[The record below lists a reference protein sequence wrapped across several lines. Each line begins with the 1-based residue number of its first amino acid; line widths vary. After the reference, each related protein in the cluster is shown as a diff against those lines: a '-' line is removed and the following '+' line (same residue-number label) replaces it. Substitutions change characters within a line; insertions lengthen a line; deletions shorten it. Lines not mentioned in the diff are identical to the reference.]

1 LKKSTYHI
9 FCAWALMLC
18 FITGQYMVFAHQHNI
33 IKTIHAKNCTDC
45 HNTSKQEFKEKC
57 QLCDSMHHTDMVMP
71 GDIQYTTFSPSNH
84 SFVTFEYDF
93 KSMSLVLSQGRA
105 PPVVS

>member
-1 LKKSTYHI
+1 MKKSTYHI

-33 IKTIHAKNCTDC
+33 IKTLHAKNCTDC
-45 HNTSKQEFKEKC
+45 HNTSKQDIKEKC
-57 QLCDSMHHTDMVMP
+57 QLCDSMHHTYMELP
-71 GDIQYTTFSPSNH
+71 GNNQYASFTPSNH
-84 SFVTFEYDF
+84 TFITFEYDF
-93 KSMSLVLSQGRA
+93 KSIALVLSQGRA